1 MNEFIFRNCNFN
13 ENELFLRYFSGILFK
28 SFRGLILQWKFHVFT
43 EHLLLSLYI
52 CSNSKYG
59 VRGLVKGTLK
69 EFENLSVYSN

>member
-28 SFRGLILQWKFHVFT
+28 RFRGLLLQWKSHVFT

-52 CSNSKYG
+52 CSNSKY
-59 VRGLVKGTLK
+59 VVHGLFKGTLK
-69 EFENLSVYSN
+69 QI